1 MISESADALK
11 QVCQLQRKSNRFIR
25 RSKDVTKYN
34 NHLENENLQLKKELK
49 EQLPVLT
56 ANLEKFKHNLLLAND
71 ALPIKVIG
79 KEQDDKLDGHYIC
92 GR

>member
-1 MISESADALK
+1 MKEKED
-11 QVCQLQRKSNRFIR
+11 QLS
-25 RSKDVTKYN
+25 
-34 NHLENENLQLKKELK
+34 
-49 EQLPVLT
+49 VLT